1 MIAIVSDIHGNRA
14 ALAACLR
21 DADAHGVTTLW
32 CLGDVVGYGARPA
45 ECLAVL
51 RERQATFIRG
61 NHEQAVLDGPYG
73 FNPLAAAAIVWTRR
87 QVDTDDGETIG
98 WMAALPERIDLPQA
112 TLVHGSPAHPIDEY
126 LFPEDAL
133 DDSPGGQDYS
143 PKLAR
148 SFKLIEKP
156 CFVGHTH
163 VPGVIRRDMPWASP
177 GDCAGR
183 FDTAREPCIVN
194 AGSVGQP
201 RDGDVRASYALFDG
215 REVLFRRVPYD
226 VDTSARE
233 IFAVPE
239 LPDPLGQRLYEG
251 W

>member
-1 MIAIVSDIHGNRA
+1 MIAIFSDIHGNRA
-14 ALAACLR
+14 ALEACLA
-21 DADAHGVTTLW
+21 DADAHGADSTW
-32 CLGDVVGYGARPA
+32 CLGDVVGYGARPRDCV
-45 ECLAVL
+45 ELL
-51 RERQATFIRG
+51 RERAALTIRG
-61 NHEQAVLDGPYG
+61 NHEQAVLDGPFG

-87 QVDTDDGETIG
+87 QLQQDDGEIMG
-98 WMAALPERIDLPQA
+98 WIAALPERIDRAEA
-112 TLVHGSPAHPIDEY
+112 TLVHGSPAHPIEEY

-133 DDSPGGQDYS
+133 DFGPSGRDYS
-143 PKLAR
+143 PKLLR
-148 SFKLIEKP
+148 SFRLIDRP

-163 VPGVIRRDMPWASP
+163 VPGVIRQDLTWTSP
-177 GDCAGR
+177 ADCAER
-183 FDTAREPCIVN
+183 FDTAGESCIVN

-215 REVLFRRVPYD
+215 RVVTFRRVPYD
-226 VDTSARE
+226 VNVSARE